1 MKPIKL
7 SIKTRTEKYTIILG
21 PNLISKL
28 SSIIRINSIKF
39 KKCLI
44 VVDNKVP
51 KKFITKIKKNFSKK
65 KFFVPILMLMKKIKP
80 KTTDRIIKILLHK
93 NFSREDCLIAI
104 DGSITGDV
112 VGFAASQF

>member
-7 SIKTRTEKYTIILG
+7 SIKTRTEKYPIIIG

-65 KFFVPILMLMKKIKP
+65 KFFVSYLNANEKNKNQ

-93 NFSREDCLIAI
+93 NI
-104 DGSITGDV
+104 
-112 VGFAASQF
+112 